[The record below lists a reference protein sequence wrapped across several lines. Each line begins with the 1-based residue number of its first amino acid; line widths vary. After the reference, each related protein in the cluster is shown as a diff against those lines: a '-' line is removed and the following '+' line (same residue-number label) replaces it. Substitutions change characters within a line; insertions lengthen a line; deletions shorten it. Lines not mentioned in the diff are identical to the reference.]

1 MIGGDLDAWDGE
13 LAVRQLVE
21 LVDLGVTHV
30 VDARSE
36 WSDEELVGHLAPHVD
51 YLHAGIDDAGQR
63 VPEEWFETVAQ
74 WGAAALAEPDAVVL
88 AHCHAG
94 INRGPSAGLAILL
107 AVGWDVA
114 DALAAIRSARPFAWT
129 DYAEDALR
137 WHHARTGA
145 SEQQRRVDEEALARL
160 ARRGP
165 VGPGHGGAARPGP
178 SRPRTPSTPTALP
191 TSEAVDARRSRRG
204 GGPGRRPR
212 PRWGPRRSWRP
223 PATTSC
229 VGARTASPRR

>member
-1 MIGGDLDAWDGE
+1 VSQDGTRALPRPRVANAHFVTERLMVGGDLDAWDGE

-21 LVDLGVTHV
+21 LLDLGVTHV
-30 VDARSE
+30 LDARSE
-36 WSDEELVGHLAPHVD
+36 WSDEELVGHLAPHVA

-74 WGAAALAEPDAVVL
+74 WGLAALAEPGSVVL

-107 AVGWDVA
+107 ADEWGVA
-114 DALAAIRSARPFAWT
+114 EALAAIRSARPFAWT

-145 SEQQRRVDEEALARL
+145 SEQQRRVDEEALARWR
-160 ARRGP
+160 AED
-165 VGPGHGGAARPGP
+165 P
-178 SRPRTPSTPTALP
+178 SGLGTVVRLTRTEP
-191 TSEAVDARRSRRG
+191 
-204 GGPGRRPR
+204 
-212 PRWGPRRSWRP
+212 
-223 PATTSC
+223 
-229 VGARTASPRR
+229 

>member
-1 MIGGDLDAWDGE
+1 MTPAQPPPDTATTRRLPRPRVANAHFVTERLMIGGDLDAWDGE

-21 LVDLGVTHV
+21 LVDLGLTHV

-145 SEQQRRVDEEALARL
+145 SEQQRRLDEQALARWRAEDPSGL
-160 ARRGP
+160 GRVVRLTRTEP
-165 VGPGHGGAARPGP
+165 VP
-178 SRPRTPSTPTALP
+178 
-191 TSEAVDARRSRRG
+191 DATDVRG
-204 GGPGRRPR
+204 G
-212 PRWGPRRSWRP
+212 
-223 PATTSC
+223 
-229 VGARTASPRR
+229 